1 MFEEEVIKCWK
12 KKCGTSQ
19 CLLHRERHCLCV
31 LHVCVPGV
39 WFCCLFFSC
48 YVLMHLLQCLH
59 REVLRRCCRMC
70 LSRTLPLFFDMCSQ
84 STSCNN
90 QNWEHT
96 GSKMEFLEDLL
107 TCGSFLRCSSC
118 RVQQLVADPPS
129 VFSPG
134 VVQESC

>member
-59 REVLRRCCRMC
+59 REGKFSLFVPIMNFCNLICDFTFESSSAPVL
-70 LSRTLPLFFDMCSQ
+70 SYVSFPD
-84 STSCNN
+84 TSSLC
-90 QNWEHT
+90 
-96 GSKMEFLEDLL
+96 
-107 TCGSFLRCSSC
+107 
-118 RVQQLVADPPS
+118 
-129 VFSPG
+129 
-134 VVQESC
+134 